1 MTTENK
7 EKPMKIYI
15 AAKYEESEK
24 AKRLMNIFR
33 EEGHTITFDW
43 TREDPDPDGD
53 IAQKLVKAVK
63 QADVLVVLM
72 LNSHTSQG
80 VWVEIG
86 IALAHNIP
94 IIAIGQAKSDCIF
107 LQHPLVVVFK
117 DQTESE
123 QSRMERIKAH
133 PFYKVFSGENA

>member
-1 MTTENK
+1 MTFPNK

-80 VWVEIG
+80 VWVEMG

-94 IIAIGQAKSDCIF
+94 IIAIGQAESDCIF
-107 LQHPLVVVFK
+107 LQHPLVIIFK

-123 QSRMERIKAH
+123 QSRIERIKAH
-133 PFYKVFSGENA
+133 PFYKAFR